1 LVCARCSDIFLL
13 LCAVILFQFVGAN
26 VIAQKKNEDARPRS
40 YQARSQEH
48 RTYVKIENVY
58 FDFIIVHKDYRD
70 NKTVLPSLP
79 LFFLTLSNPVETRN
93 GENML
98 VEKPCVRQSQ
108 IGRQY
113 ESGNNAK
120 KLMGLADLLWSG
132 PFVTTL
138 YLY

>member
-1 LVCARCSDIFLL
+1 M
-13 LCAVILFQFVGAN
+13 
-26 VIAQKKNEDARPRS
+26 
-40 YQARSQEH
+40 
-48 RTYVKIENVY
+48 KIENVY

-79 LFFLTLSNPVETRN
+79 AALFPNLVETRN

-120 KLMGLADLLWSG
+120 KLMGLAELLWSG

-138 YLY
+138 YSY